1 MRRAPP
7 LVFAAMRRLV
17 ILLTVGS
24 LLVLP
29 PAALAQSA
37 GDEQY
42 SDPFSQAD
50 QPNGSQGQQGTQTS
64 EPTAPAQT
72 TQTSQAPAETAQD
85 PAPGPSL
92 PATGLPLGLLA
103 GTGLLLLAGGT
114 TLRRQLS

>member
-1 MRRAPP
+1 
-7 LVFAAMRRLV
+7 MRRLV
-17 ILLTVGS
+17 ILLTTVS
-24 LLVLP
+24 LLALP
-29 PAALAQSA
+29 SAALAQSA

-42 SDPFSQAD
+42 TDPFSQAD
-50 QPNGSQGQQGTQTS
+50 QPNDSQGTQSS

-92 PATGLPLGLLA
+92 PATGLPIGLLA

>member
-1 MRRAPP
+1 
-7 LVFAAMRRLV
+7 MRRLV
-17 ILLTVGS
+17 ILLTAVS
-24 LLVLP
+24 LLALP
-29 PAALAQSA
+29 AAALAQSA

-50 QPNGSQGQQGTQTS
+50 QPNDSQGQGTES
-64 EPTAPAQT
+64 PEPTAPTQT

-92 PATGLPLGLLA
+92 PATGLPIGLLA

>member
-1 MRRAPP
+1 
-7 LVFAAMRRLV
+7 MRRLV
-17 ILLTVGS
+17 ILLTAVS
-24 LLVLP
+24 LLALP
-29 PAALAQSA
+29 SAALAQSA

-42 SDPFSQAD
+42 SDPFSQSEQQSD
-50 QPNGSQGQQGTQTS
+50 SQGQGPQTS

-92 PATGLPLGLLA
+92 PATGLPIGLLA
-103 GTGLLLLAGGT
+103 GTGLFLLAGGT

>member
-1 MRRAPP
+1 
-7 LVFAAMRRLV
+7 MRRLV
-17 ILLTVGS
+17 ILLTAVS
-24 LLVLP
+24 LLALP
-29 PAALAQSA
+29 SGAVAQSA

-42 SDPFSQAD
+42 SDPFSQAE
-50 QPNGSQGQQGTQTS
+50 QPNGSQGQGTQAT

-72 TQTSQAPAETAQD
+72 TQTAQAPAETAQD
-85 PAPGPSL
+85 PASSPSL